1 MIDLM
6 VKLEDMLRYSGYEDW
21 EIRYLPDVDVYSLTL
36 NGEKVFIMP
45 NRVAEKEF
53 GKENLNDQT

>member
-1 MIDLM
+1 MIDII
-6 VKLEDMLRYSGYEDW
+6 VKLEDALRFSGHTDW

-53 GKENLNDQT
+53 GKENLK